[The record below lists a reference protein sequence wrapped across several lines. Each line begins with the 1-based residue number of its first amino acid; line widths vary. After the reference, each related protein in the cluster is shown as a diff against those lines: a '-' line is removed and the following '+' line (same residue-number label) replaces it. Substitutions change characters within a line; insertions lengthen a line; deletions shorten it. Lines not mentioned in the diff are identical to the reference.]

1 MQCAC
6 QLLGAVISITYD
18 CGVQSVTRF
27 VAYFVSH
34 LGQVLGFIRVGCE
47 SFFSQPLTGQGKL
60 EKIVR
65 STIIVLLY
73 RAHSLLDDPGQDVRE
88 EIRLLVIG
96 EALEKGKFN
105 LFDIFQHV
113 GHLAFS

>member
-47 SFFSQPLTGQGKL
+47 SFFSQPLTGKGKL
-60 EKIVR
+60 ENIA
-65 STIIVLLY
+65 TLAIIVLLVW
-73 RAHSLLDDPGQDVRE
+73 AHSLLYNPGQDVRE
-88 EIRLLVIG
+88 EVRLVVIG
-96 EALEKGKFN
+96 EASEERE
-105 LFDIFQHV
+105 FDLLGIFQHV
-113 GHLAFS
+113 WHLAFS

>member
-47 SFFSQPLTGQGKL
+47 SFFSQLLTGQSKL
-60 EKIVR
+60 ENIA
-65 STIIVLLY
+65 TLAIIVLLVW
-73 RAHSLLDDPGQDVRE
+73 AHSLFHDPG
-88 EIRLLVIG
+88 
-96 EALEKGKFN
+96 
-105 LFDIFQHV
+105 
-113 GHLAFS
+113 